1 MKGKSF
7 FFFWGVMVWSLILLG
22 ACSEKKEP
30 GEKVTG
36 EQLKKEV
43 QEAGSAA
50 VTYAKEKAEEYQ
62 KQMEAKLEEYEGKI
76 KDYSNRLKDKGTDA
90 KASAQKE
97 LDKLKEVQEATKKKL
112 SELKSASGEAW
123 KDLKKGTEK
132 SMDELKRAFDE
143 AASQFK

>member
-7 FFFWGVMVWSLILLG
+7 FLFWGIMVWSLIILG
-22 ACSEKKEP
+22 ACSENKEP
-30 GEKVTG
+30 DKKVTG

-43 QEAGSAA
+43 QEVGSAA
-50 VTYAKEKAEEYQ
+50 VTYTKEKAEEYQ
-62 KQMEAKLEEYEGKI
+62 KQMEAKIEEYEGKI
-76 KDYSNRLKDKGTDA
+76 KDYSNRLKDKGADA

-97 LDKLKEVQEATKKKL
+97 LDKLKGVQEATKKKL
-112 SELKSASGEAW
+112 SELKSSSGEAW
-123 KDLKKGTEK
+123 KDLKKGMEK